1 MHTLPHADLFGNPIE
16 TQYRLDLWVTA
27 PAMGPLP
34 EAAATLA
41 VTKTITDE
49 LAKRLRCGLVDK
61 SILTAKL
68 PPAIEDIDGQ
78 ATIGGDV

>member
-1 MHTLPHADLFGNPIE
+1 MPTVPQTDLFGNPIE

-49 LAKRLRCGLVDK
+49 LAKRLRCGKLDLKILV
-61 SILTAKL
+61 AKL

-78 ATIGGDV
+78 TTIGGAV